1 MDELTLSALGATMLL
16 GAAALWIA
24 LSDRRRQR
32 LQDRLKAV
40 ALATRP
46 IEEVEPRLTLRRRRS
61 GRGAVGLF
69 QLPLLLWKQMDVEF
83 EAAGKSIG
91 VAHLLIAGGVATV
104 LVFFFTTRLVG
115 LNPAL
120 ALLIGAALAPVTAF
134 AVMRLAQAR
143 YRERFL
149 DKFPDALDL
158 ICRAVRAGLPVVEA
172 MTVAAAEIGD
182 PVGVEMRRTLD
193 EMHLGVEPQEALQRT
208 AERIRVPD
216 FRFFVVALALQ
227 RRTGGSLSETLGH
240 LSNILRA
247 RKALRL
253 KARALS
259 AENKASAFVLSLLP
273 FVVGLLLY
281 LIAPKLMA
289 VLFTDERGRL
299 MLGMAILSLAVGV
312 LVMSWIIK
320 RSLR

>member
-91 VAHLLIAGGVATV
+91 MAHLLIAGGVATV

-193 EMHLGVEPQEALQRT
+193 EMHLGVT
-208 AERIRVPD
+208 ATAPTMPVTCVFAP
-216 FRFFVVALALQ
+216 A
-227 RRTGGSLSETLGH
+227 
-240 LSNILRA
+240 
-247 RKALRL
+247 
-253 KARALS
+253 
-259 AENKASAFVLSLLP
+259 ASATGVREE
-273 FVVGLLLY
+273 LLLIGKPWKKPAAR
-281 LIAPKLMA
+281 LAAPRP
-289 VLFTDERGRL
+289 TISW
-299 MLGMAILSLAVGV
+299 LGSTGA
-312 LVMSWIIK
+312 
-320 RSLR
+320 RSRAA